1 VKMYVAGDWT
11 SSAQTEEVRHPYDG
25 TVVDVVPMAG
35 PDQVDEA
42 LTAAELGA
50 KRARALTGYERYQ
63 ILMRAADLAEQRSEQ
78 LARTIS
84 AECGKTIAEARLEAS
99 RAAPIIRLAAFEGSQ
114 LYGHSLPLDAH
125 PGAGKSRIGFT
136 MKQPCG
142 VVVAITPYNFP
153 LLLVLHK
160 VAPALAAG
168 NAVVLKPARQ
178 TPLVALHLV
187 EILLEAGIDPLAITC
202 ITGAGSTIGPL
213 LCSDARVRKISF
225 TGSTEV
231 GESIAKTAGVKR
243 LSLELGA
250 SCPVI
255 IMDDADV
262 EAAAAAIAVGG
273 YSNAGQVC
281 ISVQRVLVD
290 RAREDDLLGSLVPK
304 VAAIKT
310 GSPLSEQTTM
320 GSLISEREAERV
332 QAIVAESVAAGARL
346 DHGGERQGTVMQPTV
361 VSNVDPDSR
370 LSQDELFG
378 PVVAVTSVSDINEAV
393 QLANATRYGLG
404 AGIFTSD
411 VDKAMRF
418 VQEVDSGVVH
428 VNWTPLWRADLMP
441 YGGVKDSG
449 IGKEGPR
456 WAVEEMTETKT
467 VVLHVSA
474 SGRPAAPP
482 APSPA
487 LSPQPTVAAGP
498 AATTTDGKATDR
510 TATDEQGSK

>member
-1 VKMYVAGDWT
+1 MACREGGCAVKMYLAGDWT
-11 SSAQTEEVRHPYDG
+11 SGAQQEEVRRPYDG
-25 TVVDVVPMAG
+25 TVVDTVPLAG
-35 PDQVDEA
+35 PAQVEEA
-42 LTAAELGA
+42 LTAAQLGA

-63 ILMRAADLAEQRSEQ
+63 VLMRAADLADQRTEQ
-78 LARTIS
+78 LAQTIS
-84 AECGKTIAEARLEAS
+84 AESGKAIAEARVEAS
-99 RAAPIIRLAAFEGSQ
+99 RAGPIIRLAAFEGSQ

-178 TPLVALHLV
+178 TPLVALQLV
-187 EILLEAGIDPLAITC
+187 EILLEAGLDPLAMTC
-202 ITGAGSTIGPL
+202 ITGAGSAIGHQ

-225 TGSTEV
+225 TGSTQV
-231 GESIAKTAGVKR
+231 GESIARAAGVKR

-255 IMDDADV
+255 IMDDADI
-262 EAAAAAIAVGG
+262 EASAAAIAVGG

-290 RAREDDLLGSLVPK
+290 QAREKDLLSSLVPR

-320 GSLISEREAERV
+320 GSLISEVEAKRV
-332 QAIVAESVAAGARL
+332 QSIVDESVAAGARL
-346 DHGGERQGTVMQPTV
+346 DHGGEREGTVMQPTV
-361 VSNVDPDSR
+361 VSNVDPESR

-378 PVVAVTSVSDINEAV
+378 PVVAVTAVSDIDEAV
-393 QLANATRYGLG
+393 RLANGTRYGLG

-441 YGGVKDSG
+441 YGGLKDSG

-467 VVLHVSA
+467 VVLHGGAPGRQLVASA
-474 SGRPAAPP
+474 PATAP
-482 APSPA
+482 AKT
-487 LSPQPTVAAGP
+487 QERGN
-498 AATTTDGKATDR
+498 K
-510 TATDEQGSK
+510 